1 MEEIHIIYVKELTDI
16 CEIFREDSKLP
27 MWLKQVILLLKKM
40 FCVLTIK
47 ENGVCVLP
55 YREVKHFFKIKLWF
69 LKRVFA
75 RIGLPMLLS
84 QYLSSIT
91 EVNEFFASCK
101 LVLITGEGIA
111 NYLLPEVLQY
121 IAKML
126 GEEIQK
132 QEVTV
137 LVEKKTIEIE
147 KMILELATKVKRIQ
161 IVTPNLSQFNRLENE
176 LETKFGIACTISN
189 NKRKSLAKSK
199 IIININ
205 ASETYVNQFNLNPYA
220 IVIDMNQK
228 IKIYTKTFCGIHIY
242 DYQMKV
248 DNVNLAENLFETK
261 KQYEAKLLGN
271 SYEIIRNQVEKEN
284 VRITNLVG
292 QKGLICREEFKR
304 VLQSEQKSP
313 TISQKTLDKS
323 LELS

>member
-1 MEEIHIIYVKELTDI
+1 MVEEIHIIYVKELTDI

-27 MWLKQVILLLKKM
+27 MWLKQVILLLKKI

-55 YREVKHFFKIKLWF
+55 YREVKHFFKIKLWL

-75 RIGLPMLLS
+75 RIDLPMVLS
-84 QYLSSIT
+84 QYLSSIE
-91 EVNEFFASCK
+91 EVNEIFASSK
-101 LVLITGEGIA
+101 LVLITGKGIA

-205 ASETYVNQFNLNPYA
+205 ASETYVNQFNLNPHA

-242 DYQMKV
+242 DYQMKSDMINIEKSMFDV
-248 DNVNLAENLFETK
+248 K
-261 KQYEAKLLGN
+261 KEYEARINGN
-271 SYEIIRNQVEKEN
+271 SYKTIRNFIEKEN
-284 VRITNLVG
+284 VRVINLIGKNGV
-292 QKGLICREEFKR
+292 ICREEYKR
-304 VLQSEQKSP
+304 
-313 TISQKTLDKS
+313 I
-323 LELS
+323 LEN